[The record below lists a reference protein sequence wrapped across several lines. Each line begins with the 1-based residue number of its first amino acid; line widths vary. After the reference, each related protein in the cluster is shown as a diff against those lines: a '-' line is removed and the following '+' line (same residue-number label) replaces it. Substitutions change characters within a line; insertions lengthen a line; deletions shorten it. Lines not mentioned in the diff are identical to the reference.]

1 LSNNTS
7 EQQNFNTDDANYSTI
22 LNDLID
28 SKYLEN
34 ITSKHD
40 RAKQI
45 ESSTEPIAQISE
57 TVRKYSAN
65 SSASKSANYRSI
77 PNIHKVIE
85 VKNIGKRSIIVEPFE
100 NQQIIAHNKFRP
112 TKNNLK
118 CARPKTTANKP
129 NNANDQ
135 FGKLNDPKSRAGTAP
150 VSSEDRRKSFLSNSA
165 LNKPAE
171 NHYTLSDYHKE
182 LLMMSLDKKAITG
195 TTSQLALAE
204 KLNRPA
210 SKNIETEVLQT
221 NTNSFGDV
229 KLVEG
234 NWKDQLLNRGLT

>member
-1 LSNNTS
+1 M
-7 EQQNFNTDDANYSTI
+7 EQQKNNDANYSGI

-28 SKYLEN
+28 SKYLES
-34 ITSKHD
+34 ITSKHN
-40 RAKQI
+40 RAKQL
-45 ESSTEPIAQISE
+45 EADTDPIAQISE
-57 TVRKYSAN
+57 TARKYSA
-65 SSASKSANYRSI
+65 SPSATKSATHRSI

-85 VKNIGKRSIIVEPFE
+85 VKNIGKRSIIIEPFE
-100 NQQIIAHNKFRP
+100 NQNQIIAHNKFRP
-112 TKNNLK
+112 TKNSLK
-118 CARPKTTANKP
+118 SARPRTSANKP
-129 NNANDQ
+129 TNPNDPA
-135 FGKLNDPKSRAGTAP
+135 GKLNASKLRAGTAP
-150 VSSEDRRKSFLSNSA
+150 VSSEGRSKSFLNVNSA

-182 LLMMSLDKKAITG
+182 LLMMSQDKKAITG

-204 KLNRPA
+204 KLNNRPLC
-210 SKNIETEVLQT
+210 SNIETEVLQT